1 MTFGEKVRTARVH
14 ADLSQQD
21 LARMTGMS
29 LRTIQNY
36 ESGERLPKKRSTYTV
51 LAKELHVDEGALLD
65 DNAEFILSAAEQYG
79 YKGKKQALKL
89 TEEVAGLYAGGSLEE
104 EDMDAMMKAIQEA
117 YWRAKEINKKYTP
130 KKYLNNGNEEE
141 SPTE

>member
-1 MTFGEKVRTARVH
+1 MTFGEKVRAARVN
-14 ADLSQQD
+14 AGLSQKDLS
-21 LARMTGMS
+21 RMTGIS

-36 ESGERLPKKRSTYTV
+36 EAGDRMPKKRETYTI
-51 LAKELHVDEGALLD
+51 LAKELHLDENALLD
-65 DNAEFILSAAEQYG
+65 DDAEFVLEVAEKYG

-89 TEEVAGLYAGGSLEE
+89 TEEVTGLYAGGTLDE

>member
-14 ADLSQQD
+14 ADLSQKD
-21 LARMTGMS
+21 LSRMTGIS

-36 ESGERLPKKRSTYTV
+36 ESGERLPKKRSTYTI

-65 DNAEFILSAAEQYG
+65 DNAEFVLSAAEQYG

-130 KKYLNNGNEEE
+130 KKYLNKGNEEE
-141 SPTE
+141 SPAE